1 MRRRRRENFRGKS
14 TIVHARRG
22 LGDSNQKTHTRY
34 FGNLKYDVI
43 LGGTGGQPNMTKY
56 DGGRG
61 VSKI

>member
-34 FGNLKYDVI
+34 FRNLKYDVI
-43 LGGTGGQPNMTKY
+43 LGGATESAKY
-56 DGGRG
+56 DE
-61 VSKI
+61 I